1 MRLDDYKPGEHLAV
15 FAPTVSVHRFAI
27 ALEDAGFEIRDQL
40 VWLHDQD
47 AGLFLQGSVAIV
59 LARRPPAGTIAE
71 NVLKFGTG
79 ALNIDACRIP
89 HDDPDIERKK
99 FDSPLGM
106 EHCARDREG
115 ERGAGPSPL
124 GRFPANVLH
133 DGSEAVLKPFPD
145 TKGAGGSMPI
155 AKVTGYGTNIG
166 EGSYAYDN
174 SARIDFDSGEG
185 SAGRFFKS
193 AERLVDVVAYIQT
206 LISSGNGGP
215 DDEKAI

>member
-1 MRLDDYKPGEHLAV
+1 MKPDDFCPGEHVAV
-15 FAPTVSVHRFAI
+15 VAPTVSVHRWAI

-40 VWLHDQD
+40 VWLNDHQGRD
-47 AGLFLQGSVAIV
+47 GLFLQGSVAIV
-59 LARRPPAGTIAE
+59 LARVPPAGTIAE

-133 DGSEAVLKPFPD
+133 DGSDVVTKPFPD
-145 TKGAGGSMPI
+145 TKGAGGSMPV

-166 EGSYAYDN
+166 EGSYSYDGDVP
-174 SARIDFDSGEG
+174 RIAFDSGDG
-185 SAGRFFKS
+185 SASRFFKK
-193 AERLVDVVAYIQT
+193 AARFEDVLSYIQT

-215 DDEKAI
+215 GK

>member
-1 MRLDDYKPGEHLAV
+1 VVQLNLDDFKPGEHLAL
-15 FAPTVSVHRFAI
+15 FESTTNVHRAAI

-47 AGLFLQGSVAIV
+47 AGLFLQGSVAII

-71 NVLKFGTG
+71 NVLKYGTG

-106 EHCARDREG
+106 EHCAREREG

-133 DGSEAVLKPFPD
+133 DGSDVVVKPFPD
-145 TKGAGGSMPI
+145 TKGAGGSMPL

-166 EGSYAYDN
+166 DGSYDYDN
-174 SARIDFDSGEG
+174 SARISFDSGDG
-185 SAGRFFKS
+185 SASRFFYT
-193 AERLVDVVAYIQT
+193 AATIHDVVAYIQT
-206 LISSGNGGP
+206 LISSQTFASIGS
-215 DDEKAI
+215 

>member
-40 VWLHDQD
+40 VWLNDHQGRS
-47 AGLFLQGSVAIV
+47 GLFLQGSVAIV

-133 DGSEAVLKPFPD
+133 DGSEVVLNSFPD
-145 TKGAGGSMPI
+145 TKGAGGSMPL

-166 EGSYAYDN
+166 DGSYAYDN
-174 SARIDFDSGEG
+174 SARISFDSGEG

-193 AERLVDVVAYIQT
+193 AGSLADVVDYIQT
-206 LISSGNGGP
+206 LISPQETGVDG
-215 DDEKAI
+215 